1 MYYLPQTAKQV
12 QTDKKEET
20 ENYFKTAFEYFSE
33 EIKNM
38 HEIKNEEKIN
48 LCIEASGA
56 NEGLIVNDKPTFE
69 ECFTDDE
76 FAVESVMVSDDSKAY
91 IDNLFIKIDVIP
103 TMEILPEPFVS
114 PIQNFRQTSSVV
126 TTLAKYF
133 LINSKPNLRHYH
145 GYARRRRSRN

>member
-33 EIKNM
+33 EIKNI

-48 LCIEASGA
+48 LCIEALGA
-56 NEGLIVNDKPTFE
+56 NEGLIVNDKRTFE

-103 TMEILPEPFVS
+103 TMKMLPEPFVS
-114 PIQNFRQTSSVV
+114 PIQNYSSQN
-126 TTLAKYF
+126 F
-133 LINSKPNLRHYH
+133 FD
-145 GYARRRRSRN
+145 